1 MERKIVGYHLD
12 EEGDWVAELDCHHG
26 QHVRNK
32 PPFTNRPW
40 VESEEGRA
48 EKLGTTLNCVKC
60 DRLEFPEGLIALR
73 RTPDF
78 TEATIPKGLLRD
90 HNTKVGV
97 WGVINVVSGSL
108 CYRVNEPEMREY
120 LLLEGEQGVVVPTM
134 LHSVAAKGDV
144 RFYVEFFFKE

>member
-1 MERKIVGYHLD
+1 MERKITGYHRD

-48 EKLGTTLNCVKC
+48 KKLGTTLNCVKC
-60 DRLEFPEGLIALR
+60 DRLEFPDGLVALR

-78 TEATIPKGLLRD
+78 TEATIPKGLQRD

-97 WGVINVVSGSL
+97 WG
-108 CYRVNEPEMREY
+108 
-120 LLLEGEQGVVVPTM
+120 
-134 LHSVAAKGDV
+134 
-144 RFYVEFFFKE
+144 